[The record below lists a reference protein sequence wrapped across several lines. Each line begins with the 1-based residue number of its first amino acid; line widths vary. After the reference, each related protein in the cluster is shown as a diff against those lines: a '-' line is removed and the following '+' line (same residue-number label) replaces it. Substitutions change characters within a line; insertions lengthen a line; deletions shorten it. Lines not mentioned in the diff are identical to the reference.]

1 VKSVKEMSDP
11 LPEIAKISR
20 ARRRIER
27 RRLGDGLKR
36 VRSVLC
42 EDARLRIVEALYDDE
57 MSVGELARAI
67 GRRIPAT
74 SQHLRILRELGIV
87 EGQRRRSTVSYR
99 LRPTPATAQVRA
111 VLDTI
116 ERTGEATA

>member
-1 VKSVKEMSDP
+1 MSVGEMFDHTA
-11 LPEIAKISR
+11 EIPQTLR
-20 ARRRIER
+20 PRRRSER
-27 RRLGDGLKR
+27 RRVQDSLKR

-42 EDARLRIVEALYDDE
+42 EDARLQILEALDGEE

-87 EGQRRRSTVSYR
+87 EGHRRRSTVSYR

-116 ERTGEATA
+116 DRTSEATA

>member
-1 VKSVKEMSDP
+1 
-11 LPEIAKISR
+11 
-20 ARRRIER
+20 
-27 RRLGDGLKR
+27 

-42 EDARLRIVEALYDDE
+42 EDARLRIVEALDDDE

-67 GRRIPAT
+67 DRRIPAT

-99 LRPTPATAQVRA
+99 LRPTPATAQLRA

>member
-1 VKSVKEMSDP
+1 MSDQ

-42 EDARLRIVEALYDDE
+42 EDARLRIVEALDDDE